1 MKRPRTNKAAKL
13 RRPGHIAFAVNEAWS
28 RDFVA
33 DARFDGRKLHMLTVV
48 DCYTRECLATDVG
61 QSLEGEDVVN
71 TLNKICTERG
81 MPSASKTG
89 NRSEFSSRAMGQWAY
104 ERRVERDFSRPGRHA
119 DNARVESVD
128 GRLGRECLDVQ
139 WLLSMDDACDRIAAR
154 RADYN
159 ERRPH
164 SALDW
169 ATPAAFARSCRLEP
183 AIAIPRRRKCPLPN
197 GTESGYR
204 VRTSLR

>member
-1 MKRPRTNKAAKL
+1 
-13 RRPGHIAFAVNEAWS
+13 
-28 RDFVA
+28 
-33 DARFDGRKLHMLTVV
+33 MLTVV
-48 DCYTRECLATDVG
+48 DCYTRECLANDVG
-61 QSLEGEDVVN
+61 QSLEGEDLVN

-104 ERRVERDFSRPGRHA
+104 ERRVERDFSRPGRPA
-119 DNARVESVD
+119 ANARVESVD
-128 GRLGRECLDVQ
+128 GRLGRECLNVQ

-169 ATPAAFARSCRLEP
+169 ATPAAFARNCRLEP
-183 AIAIPRRRKCPLPN
+183 AIAVPLQP
-197 GTESGYR
+197 EVPASERYWIEYR
-204 VRTSLR
+204 VSTSLR